1 MLGSELAGTWVLG
14 LMAAS
19 PSAAGG
25 AAGLGQSQDVS
36 PPSVPVPPPPRVLRR
51 FGLHTGLLPRDSSA

>member
-1 MLGSELAGTWVLG
+1 MLGKELAGTWVLG

-25 AAGLGQSQDVS
+25 ATGLGQSQDVS
-36 PPSVPVPPPPRVLRR
+36 PPVLRR